1 VLVNAMPALRKLA
14 EGGDPGSHQN
24 K

>member
-1 VLVNAMPALRKLA
+1 VLVNAMHALDNFA

>member
-1 VLVNAMPALRKLA
+1 VFVNAIRRFHKLA
-14 EGGDPGSHQN
+14 EGGDPGSHQT